1 MRMEEEVIVIDCG
14 SESTRIGMAGDAAPA
29 LIDRTVLGKPKR
41 RESIASD
48 GKRGVFVGQ
57 DALQKHSILNLKH
70 PVEKGLIVGKRIVFQ
85 IAWVDD
91 RQFSSYSHSRNSVFS
106 SLSLVDWDGIEQ
118 LWAAY
123 FEELDYDTEAHPMF
137 VLDSPFCPDASRD
150 RLVTLMV
157 F

>member
-1 MRMEEEVIVIDCG
+1 MEEEVIVIDCG

-70 PVEKGLIVGKRIVFQ
+70 PVEKGLIVGETIVFQ
-85 IAWVDD
+85 IALVDYS
-91 RQFSSYSHSRNSVFS
+91 QFSPSLIRVILSFPFFRWQTGMVLNNSGLLISRN
-106 SLSLVDWDGIEQ
+106 
-118 LWAAY
+118 
-123 FEELDYDTEAHPMF
+123 
-137 VLDSPFCPDASRD
+137 
-150 RLVTLMV
+150 
-157 F
+157 